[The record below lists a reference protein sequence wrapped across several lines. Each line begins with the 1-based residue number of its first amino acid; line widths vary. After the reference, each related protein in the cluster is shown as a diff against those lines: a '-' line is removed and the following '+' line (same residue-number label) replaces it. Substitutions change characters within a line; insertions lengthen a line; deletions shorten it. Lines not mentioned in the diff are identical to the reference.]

1 MAGDVPGVRVQISK
15 RPGSNGGSVVLLL
28 APMVGVQT
36 LGLTATATAVS
47 SFPSK
52 VAPGALLPVATT
64 KCLYDNYW
72 DSALNEPKLDP
83 ATGQPYE
90 FKLTSSYHTGPCEAG
105 QWTSFL
111 LDRNDVPTIRGLIAN
126 GNPDPLGIGDQ
137 IWIEPGTKTT
147 LYGDVP
153 VGEDVLLPI
162 VMDINTHAKNAIVGF
177 GPFHITAS
185 VGGSGKYIQGHFVKN
200 YKEPLATGG
209 GPAYGAIVPPQLVQ

>member
-1 MAGDVPGVRVQISK
+1 VQITR
-15 RPGSNGGSVVLLL
+15 RPGSNGGPVALFF
-28 APMVGVQT
+28 APLVGVSNA
-36 LGLTATATAVS
+36 GLQATATAVS

-52 VAPGALLPVATT
+52 VAPGALLPVAIT

-72 DSALNEPKLDP
+72 DSARQEPKLDP
-83 ATGQPYE
+83 LTGQPYE

-105 QWTSFL
+105 QWTSFK
-111 LDRNDVPTIRGLIAN
+111 LDQNDVPAIRGLIAN
-126 GNPDPLGIGDQ
+126 GNPDAIGIGDD
-137 IWIEPGTKTT
+137 IWIEPGTKTA
-147 LYGDVP
+147 LYADIP

-162 VMDINTHAKNAIVGF
+162 VIDIDTHADVPVVAF

-185 VGGSGKYIQGHFVKN
+185 VGGSDKYIQGHFVKN